1 MESKTKNQ
9 VHWMAM
15 TAVMA
20 AVLAVIAPFALPI
33 GPVPISLCTL
43 AIYFAVYVL
52 GWRRGTMAVVV
63 YVLLGAV
70 GLPVFSN
77 FAGGLGKL
85 AGPHGGVYYRL
96 YPSGTD
102 CRVVRPALPPQP
114 AMQLLGMV
122 LATAVLYAFGT
133 AWICV
138 QAGYEVAAALGV
150 CVFPFVPGD
159 LVKIAAA
166 LAVGPVLQSRL
177 AQAKLSPA
185 G

>member
-43 AIYFAVYVL
+43 VIYFAVYVL

-85 AGPHGGVYYRL
+85 AGPTGGYIIGYIPL
-96 YPSGTD
+96 
-102 CRVVRPALPPQP
+102 ALIAGWFVQRFPRSR

-122 LATAVLYAFGT
+122 LATAVL
-133 AWICV
+133 
-138 QAGYEVAAALGV
+138 
-150 CVFPFVPGD
+150 
-159 LVKIAAA
+159 
-166 LAVGPVLQSRL
+166 
-177 AQAKLSPA
+177 
-185 G
+185 

>member
-77 FAGGLGKL
+77 FAGRTG
-85 AGPHGGVYYRL
+85 
-96 YPSGTD
+96 
-102 CRVVRPALPPQP
+102 
-114 AMQLLGMV
+114 
-122 LATAVLYAFGT
+122 
-133 AWICV
+133 
-138 QAGYEVAAALGV
+138 
-150 CVFPFVPGD
+150 
-159 LVKIAAA
+159 
-166 LAVGPVLQSRL
+166 
-177 AQAKLSPA
+177 
-185 G
+185 